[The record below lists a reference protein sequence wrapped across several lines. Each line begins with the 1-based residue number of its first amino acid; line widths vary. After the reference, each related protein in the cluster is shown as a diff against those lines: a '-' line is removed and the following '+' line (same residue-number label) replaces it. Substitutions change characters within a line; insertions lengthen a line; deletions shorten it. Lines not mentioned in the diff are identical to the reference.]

1 MVFAGTTE
9 GFWLSDKGGDAD
21 SWMVTTSRQ
30 LEINSIAV
38 HPSRPDMVFIAT
50 NNYGV
55 MMSSDGGKTFTPTN
69 GGFSGRFANAIL
81 ADRETPNRV
90 YASTINTA
98 TGGGFFFVS
107 NDNGDS
113 WRPSMRSMPAR
124 LITYAILQDAR
135 DANIIYLGTNLG
147 VYRSTDR
154 GTSWAPVWAV
164 EKKKAPVKKT
174 VKATSATVAKR
185 RAAPTSKDTIMQAQ
199 AALKAAGYHFGE
211 PDGNAGPATTAAV
224 KKFQGDRHLPV
235 TGKLDSITL
244 AALGVGKSTDSTAA
258 GPSDLI
264 LADAVNALVHTV
276 DPETQQPAILAG
288 TNSGLYRTV
297 DPSKGWQKLSYGSIV
312 DPRTTCIST
321 NEREPET
328 IIVGTPGSGVLISR
342 DAGKT
347 WQQIDGVPR
356 DLPVNTVAQDP
367 QRPNYIY
374 VGTKQALFVS
384 HDGGKSWK
392 IRGGNLP
399 YGDFTSILI
408 NPRNGDEVFA
418 GNAYQESEVGG
429 GVYRSMNAGLTWARI
444 DPKDRR
450 LPSQRIWALAFD
462 AHDQNVL
469 FVGSHSAGVYVVPRT
484 MDALSSA
491 Q

>member
-1 MVFAGTTE
+1 M
-9 GFWLSDKGGDAD
+9 
-21 SWMVTTSRQ
+21 
-30 LEINSIAV
+30 
-38 HPSRPDMVFIAT
+38 H
-50 NNYGV
+50 
-55 MMSSDGGKTFTPTN
+55 
-69 GGFSGRFANAIL
+69 
-81 ADRETPNRV
+81 
-90 YASTINTA
+90 
-98 TGGGFFFVS
+98 
-107 NDNGDS
+107 
-113 WRPSMRSMPAR
+113 
-124 LITYAILQDAR
+124 
-135 DANIIYLGTNLG
+135 
-147 VYRSTDR
+147 
-154 GTSWAPVWAV
+154 
-164 EKKKAPVKKT
+164 
-174 VKATSATVAKR
+174 
-185 RAAPTSKDTIMQAQ
+185 AQ
-199 AALKAAGYHFGE
+199 EALTAAGYHFGE
-211 PDGNAGPATTAAV
+211 PDGKAGPATTAAV

-244 AALGVGKSTDSTAA
+244 SALGVGKSNDATAA

-288 TNSGLYRTV
+288 TNSGLYRSV
-297 DPSKGWQKLSYGSIV
+297 DPSKGWTKLSYGGSY

-321 NEREPET
+321 NSREPET
-328 IIVGTPGSGVLISR
+328 ILVGTPASGVLLST

-347 WQQIDGVPR
+347 WRQLEGIPQDV
-356 DLPVNTVAQDP
+356 PVNTVVQDP
-367 QRPNYIY
+367 QRPAYIY

-392 IRGGNLP
+392 MRGGNLP
-399 YGDFTSILI
+399 YGDFSSILV

-418 GNAYQESEVGG
+418 GNAYQISEVGG
-429 GVYRSMNAGLTWARI
+429 GVYRSTNAGLTWARI